1 MLNAFYDSVCS
12 LLRVFRCSRLL
23 AFLSVPVAQQD
34 FSENL
39 LQPPLERK
47 PLQGCME
54 EREDYFECLHGKKQ
68 FMRYEAVMKEMQRQ
82 EEEKKNGG
90 GGEH

>member
-1 MLNAFYDSVCS
+1 MLNAYDSVVCS
-12 LLRVFRCSRLL
+12 LLLRVFRCSRLL
-23 AFLSVPVAQQD
+23 AFPVAQQD

-54 EREDYFECLHGKKQ
+54 EREDYFECLHGRKQ
-68 FMRYEAVMKEMQRQ
+68 FMRYEAVMKEMHRQ